1 MHIQGSGVV
10 QLYAE
15 AKSQRASPDGSRL
28 PLLSLS
34 LPIFLFGSRIALSLL
49 RPFGFVA
56 RSSLIENQN
65 SGELIEEGIRRDRGP
80 LSRHVLDPRARAR
93 PKV

>member
-34 LPIFLFGSRIALSLL
+34 LALPIFPFGSRIALSFL
-49 RPFGFVA
+49 RPFDFVA

-65 SGELIEEGIRRDRGP
+65 SGELIEEGIRRDRG
-80 LSRHVLDPRARAR
+80 RHVLDPRARAR